1 MDERGQELNELRD
14 YGNKLLE
21 EMRYP
26 NLIGMLQETLTHL
39 HDIACEYSRDA
50 DLWHRKYNACAEEK
64 QALQEELQ
72 HRIGAWEEQKGEW
85 RSVIKVQ
92 TDKIQDMDRDFQYK
106 LDELRVYRDN
116 EIGNYNDKVQSLLI
130 AQSALG
136 KMKNELEEEKRR
148 LEDARR
154 KCDEAKAEHE
164 KAKEE
169 YEGKRRECEQQIE
182 RNRDKI
188 EGYGELFAEKTN
200 VQSKIKKVEKEAAEK
215 AEAAN
220 KEIAEWNRRYDAEHD
235 LRKKIEKEL
244 EELKKKLQGNEDS
257 NNDETNGFQGDEMR
271 REAYAPTAFDDDDDD
286 ETK

>member
-50 DLWHRKYNACAEEK
+50 DLWHERYEACAEEK
-64 QALQEELQ
+64 QALQDELQ

-116 EIGNYNDKVQSLLI
+116 EIGNYNDKVQSLLT
-130 AQSALG
+130 AQSALVQ
-136 KMKNELEEEKRR
+136 MKNDIEEEKRR

-154 KCDEAKAEHE
+154 KCDETKAEHE

-169 YEGKRRECEQQIE
+169 YEEKRRECEQQIE

-200 VQSKIKKVEKEAAEK
+200 VQSKIEKVEKEAAEK
-215 AEAAN
+215 AEVAN
-220 KEIAEWNRRYDAEHD
+220 KEIAEWNRRYDEEHV
-235 LRKKIEKEL
+235 LREKIEKEL
-244 EELKKKLQGNEDS
+244 EELKKLQGNEDS
-257 NNDETNGFQGDEMR
+257 NNDKPNGFQGDEMM
-271 REAYAPTAFDDDDDD
+271 REVDAPTAFYDDDDD

>member
-64 QALQEELQ
+64 QALQEEIQ
-72 HRIGAWEEQKGEW
+72 HRIGAWEEQKAEW

-92 TDKIQDMDRDFQYK
+92 TDKIQEMDRDFQYK
-106 LDELRVYRDN
+106 LDELRVYRDR
-116 EIGNYNDKVQSLLI
+116 EIGNYNDRVQSLLT

-136 KMKNELEEEKRR
+136 KMKNDLEEEKRR
-148 LEDARR
+148 LEDAHR

-169 YEGKRRECEQQIE
+169 YEEKRRECEQQME

-188 EGYGELFAEKTN
+188 EGYEVLFIEKMN
-200 VQSKIKKVEKEAAEK
+200 VQSKIEKIEKDAAEK
-215 AEAAN
+215 VEAAN
-220 KEIAEWNRRYDAEHD
+220 KEIAEWNRRYDAEHV
-235 LRKKIEKEL
+235 LREKITKEL

-257 NNDETNGFQGDEMR
+257 NNDRSNAFQGDEMM